1 MVFTRDDIDHMRNG
15 VPQHSQPPCVILF
28 NGFPGVGKY
37 TIAQA
42 FKDKMETIPTRLVDN
57 HTIID
62 PVEAL
67 IPGRN
72 TAHDALRKQ
81 FRGLASEALKNT
93 NEDGLVIILAACL
106 AAGSSRAREHFQEY
120 VELAT
125 ARGEPLVVGRVVC
138 DESAN
143 KKRVCSEERKKKGG
157 GGGGGETKLAADRFS
172 RR

>member
-1 MVFTRDDIDHMRNG
+1 
-15 VPQHSQPPCVILF
+15 
-28 NGFPGVGKY
+28 
-37 TIAQA
+37 
-42 FKDKMETIPTRLVDN
+42 METIPTRLVDN

-157 GGGGGETKLAADRFS
+157 GGGGGETKLAADKILAEIRKEHTLLEVKSDEWRIFPFKMDTTN
-172 RR
+172 RAVGEATNRIFEFLPTKHH